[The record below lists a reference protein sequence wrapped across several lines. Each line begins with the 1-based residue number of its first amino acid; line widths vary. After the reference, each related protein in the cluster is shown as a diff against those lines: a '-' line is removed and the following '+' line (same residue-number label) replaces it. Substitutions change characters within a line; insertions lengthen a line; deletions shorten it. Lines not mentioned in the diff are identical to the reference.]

1 MKLLFFVSLIGYAS
15 AFTQQSNKARSLMT
29 STTTATT
36 LLSSI
41 PSDMSSATLTLNDLK
56 TDLVRACNKATDKE
70 LSSSSLS
77 KPTINE
83 IRSLVKDLEDKAE
96 MIGEGQTSS
105 SSGLMAGE
113 WELLYSPEDAT
124 RSSPFFWAFAQAF
137 PDNADQIYSI
147 TDAIPAPIKEVGP
160 AYQTIELSES
170 GDRVTI
176 TGKLVSRVKVATLNG
191 FATSIMTT
199 RADIT
204 GSIGLDGLTIRVD
217 TTKPEDSTALQ
228 LLPGPLGTLVNDNL
242 PAFPSGDALEQI
254 QPGSSTVIM
263 RTTFCDD
270 GLRIS
275 RNDAKYDDV
284 YVWRRREFSDTADL

>member
-254 QPGSSTVIM
+254 QPGSSTVTM

>member
-217 TTKPEDSTALQ
+217 TTKPEESTALQ